1 MQLESQKLSTL
12 PNHPGDPKTIGGKTG
27 TPERGGIYGKPKSND
42 AWYICFMFSKKLNAP
57 VAVALRLERTG
68 TLQSDKAKKAMAELV
83 IPILNSAGY
92 MIY

>member
-1 MQLESQKLSTL
+1 
-12 PNHPGDPKTIGGKTG
+12 
-27 TPERGGIYGKPKSND
+27 
-42 AWYICFMFSKKLNAP
+42 MFSKKLNAP